1 MIIIRC
7 SSAVLPQLAQ
17 SRIWLAVALMTGASS
32 WSMAAET
39 DANKPTAALA
49 APISADSSK
58 DVLRYL
64 INSKSLSLNDAQS
77 LLQQLR
83 NEQSKKTSDDLL
95 RSLISSKALSLS
107 DAQKLVDNLR
117 ASQAQTTVVP
127 ATTAVAAPV
136 IAPVAK
142 AENTV
147 QAETLPAS
155 AGGYRLLTAT
165 EKKAESVVTSPAAI
179 AATPT
184 ATPAPTTTPIE
195 KKAEPVATEPAGR
208 IRAVYLP
215 DSERQRIR
223 DELKEEVLAA
233 AKKEGWIQVEAAPE
247 WTRRLSFSGDLMLRQ
262 QAELYDD
269 RNYDQALNFQAINS
283 DKPLNIFANP
293 LTPPILNATK
303 DRNAMRLR
311 VRLGMQAI
319 IADNVDANL
328 RFTTGNTTSPVSSNQ
343 TLGSSFAKAN
353 FLLDRASLRYRPT
366 ANLTL
371 LGGRMANPFLAAT
384 DLVWDKDVSFDGWS
398 GQYKRAFGEQ
408 IHSFAT
414 LGLFSL
420 ENTDGNFP
428 LKSQFKVGSHDKWL
442 YGLQLGGDWRGK
454 DGLSVRGSL
463 AYYDFANVQAELS
476 SPCDAWTDSVACDT
490 DHTRPAFVQK
500 GNTMRLLRNVTAQ
513 PGADPTKGSPTYEY
527 YGLVS
532 PYRVAEL
539 STTIDQALT
548 GALHS
553 QLDVSFV
560 KNLAFSSAGIA
571 ARDPVNNLSPCPQ
584 TNQSCDQKFIGGDV
598 GYQVQLRVGY
608 PQIHDYGQWNT
619 LLGYRRV
626 ESDAVMD
633 AFTDSDFHTG
643 GTNSKG
649 YYLGGSVG
657 FSKNAWLTARWLSA
671 TEVEGEPLAIDV
683 LQLDVNARF

>member
-7 SSAVLPQLAQ
+7 STAVLPQLAQ
-17 SRIWLAVALMTGASS
+17 SRLWLAVALMTGASS

-39 DANKPTAALA
+39 DAGKPVTALA

-58 DVLRYL
+58 EVLRYL
-64 INSKSLSLNDAQS
+64 INSKSISLNDAQN

-83 NEQSKKTSDDLL
+83 NEQSKKTSEDLL

-117 ASQAQTTVVP
+117 ASSGQAVKSEPAPVTKTESNTTPVAPTPVVAAGANGIVEKKPEPVVTP
-127 ATTAVAAPV
+127 APVAAP
-136 IAPVAK
+136 
-142 AENTV
+142 
-147 QAETLPAS
+147 AS
-155 AGGYRLLTAT
+155 
-165 EKKAESVVTSPAAI
+165 
-179 AATPT
+179 
-184 ATPAPTTTPIE
+184 TPAVASTPVVE
-195 KKAEPVATEPAGR
+195 KKAEPVPAEPAGR
-208 IRAVYLP
+208 VRAVYLP

-223 DELKEEVLAA
+223 DELKVEVLAA

-283 DKPLNIFANP
+283 DKPLNLFANP

-303 DRNAMRLR
+303 DRHATRLR
-311 VRLGMQAI
+311 VRLGMQAV
-319 IADNVDANL
+319 IADDVDANL

-343 TLGSSFAKAN
+343 TLGSSFTKSN
-353 FLLDRASLRYRPT
+353 FLVDRASLRYRPT
-366 ANLTL
+366 TNVTL
-371 LGGRMANPFLAAT
+371 LGGRMANPFLAVT
-384 DLVWDKDVSFDGWS
+384 DLVWDKDVALDGWS

-408 IHSFAT
+408 LHAFAT
-414 LGLFSL
+414 LGLFSI

-442 YGLQLGGDWRGK
+442 YGLQLGGDWRGES
-454 DGLSVRGSL
+454 GLSLRGSL

-490 DHTRPAFVQK
+490 DHTRPSFVQK
-500 GNTMRLLRNVTAQ
+500 GNTMRLLRDVTTQ
-513 PGADPTKGSPTYEY
+513 PGADPTKGSPTFEY
-527 YGLVS
+527 YGLAS
-532 PYRVAEL
+532 PYRIAEL

-553 QLDVSFV
+553 QFDVSVV
-560 KNLAFSSAGIA
+560 KNLAFSSNSIA

-584 TNQSCDQKFIGGDV
+584 TNQSCDQKFIGGDM
-598 GYQVQLRVGY
+598 GYQLQLRVGY
-608 PQIHDYGQWNT
+608 PQIREYGQWNT
-619 LLGYRRV
+619 VFGYRYV

-633 AFTDSDFHTG
+633 AFTDSDFHAG

-657 FSKNAWLTARWLSA
+657 FSKNSWLTARWLSA